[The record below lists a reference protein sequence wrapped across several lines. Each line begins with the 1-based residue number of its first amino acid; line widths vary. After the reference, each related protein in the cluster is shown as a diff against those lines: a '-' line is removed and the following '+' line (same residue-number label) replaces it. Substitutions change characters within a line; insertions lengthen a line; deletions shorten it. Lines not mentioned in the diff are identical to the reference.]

1 MSIFKV
7 LRGVEA
13 MEPYVMTIIW
23 VSLFILALIIEA
35 QTAELVAVWFL
46 PGILVSLVLS
56 FFEVSELVQWVTFG
70 AISVVL
76 LTLAFTVFR
85 KKILKNHGSEP
96 TDTDLLLGR
105 DARVVMDIDNAL
117 MQGEVKIDGKIW
129 SAKMAV
135 DSESARVG
143 EFVTVESI
151 SGVKL
156 ICKRKPSE
164 EK

>member
-1 MSIFKV
+1 
-7 LRGVEA
+7 
-13 MEPYVMTIIW
+13 MEPYVMTVVW
-23 VSLFILALIIEA
+23 AALFIIALVIEA

-46 PGILVSLVLS
+46 PGILVSLILS
-56 FFEVSELVQWVTFG
+56 FFEISEPIQWAVFG
-70 AISVVL
+70 AISAVL

-85 KKILKNHGSEP
+85 KRILKNHGSEP

-105 DARVVMDIDNAL
+105 DARVVMDIDNAI
-117 MQGEVKIDGKIW
+117 MQGEVKIDGKVW
-129 SAKMAV
+129 SAKMAA
-135 DSESARVG
+135 DSETAKVG

-164 EK
+164 ENSK